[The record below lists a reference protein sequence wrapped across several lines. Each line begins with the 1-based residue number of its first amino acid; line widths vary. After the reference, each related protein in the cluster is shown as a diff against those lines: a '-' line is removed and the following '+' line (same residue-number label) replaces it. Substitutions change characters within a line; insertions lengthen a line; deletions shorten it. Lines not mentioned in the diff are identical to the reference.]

1 MSGDITRE
9 DFLSPA
15 VLYYKENNVDQCWRC
30 GNKVGK
36 SIYIFN
42 GRMVYLPECRVC
54 ESAMYRVYNRP
65 CSSFK
70 RGDKNDDIG
79 TSD

>member
-15 VLYYKENNVDQCWRC
+15 ILYYKENNVDQCWRC
-30 GNKVGK
+30 ENKEGK
-36 SIYIFN
+36 SIYILK
-42 GRMVYLPECRVC
+42 GRMYYLPECSIC
-54 ESAMYRVYNRP
+54 ECAMYRVYNRP

-70 RGDKNDDIG
+70 RGGKNDDIG
-79 TSD
+79 TGD